1 MDEEEKMQVEL
12 QAAGCKL
19 QEENGGQPLPVPTA
33 PPPPCATR
41 CQGEAYEGSLEE
53 ELKEI
58 DKALEDAASQENAPV
73 KAPPGSEAQGGAG
86 SRSETEGVDASAR
99 SEAKEENGESGR
111 QPLPPASPVPLPLA
125 GLRPCQGEANGDEA
139 LRSHF
144 HSLQEQASKLK
155 EAYPDFDL
163 SKELEN
169 PDFLRMTGPEMKIPL
184 EVAYYAL
191 HKDDLQNRAMEI
203 AAKATEEKLASAMQ
217 SNQGRPQENG
227 SRGQGAS
234 INRFDY
240 ASMSK
245 AEKKKFLDYAA
256 AAYQRG
262 EKVYLR

>member
-1 MDEEEKMQVEL
+1 MDENTGVNTPVAEEVQEAQTEAVAKAETEQIRESEKKIETEIPEEKIPWDEIIKDPDYNKAMQAVVQKALRSKNSRLDAANARIAELEREL
-12 QAAGCKL
+12 QASSSKL
-19 QEENGGQPLPVPTA
+19 QGDGDNGSTPSGACGTTSPFQGQ
-33 PPPPCATR
+33 
-41 CQGEAYEGSLEE
+41 
-53 ELKEI
+53 
-58 DKALEDAASQENAPV
+58 AAAAAENADV
-73 KAPPGSEAQGGAG
+73 
-86 SRSETEGVDASAR
+86 
-99 SEAKEENGESGR
+99 
-111 QPLPPASPVPLPLA
+111 
-125 GLRPCQGEANGDEA
+125 GLRE
-139 LRSHF
+139 HF

>member
-1 MDEEEKMQVEL
+1 MDENTGVNTPVAEEIQEVQTEAVAKAEAEQTLETEKKTDEENPEEKIPWDELIKDPDYNKAMQAVVQKAVRSKNSRLDAANARIAELEREL
-12 QAAGCKL
+12 QASSSKPEEKGETL
-19 QEENGGQPLPVPTA
+19 EQEKSEEALASHCGEETIPQSASFT
-33 PPPPCATR
+33 
-41 CQGEAYEGSLEE
+41 QGSQ
-53 ELKEI
+53 
-58 DKALEDAASQENAPV
+58 DAA
-73 KAPPGSEAQGGAG
+73 
-86 SRSETEGVDASAR
+86 
-99 SEAKEENGESGR
+99 
-111 QPLPPASPVPLPLA
+111 
-125 GLRPCQGEANGDEA
+125 LRE
-139 LRSHF
+139 HF

-203 AAKATEEKLASAMQ
+203 AAKATEEKLASAML

-262 EKVYLR
+262 EKVYLK